1 MEKKKTKNG
10 KFKKKKVRKEKI
22 PSLIILVSSEN
33 HAVCFINIIIILEY
47 KRLFLAMVLQ

>member
-1 MEKKKTKNG
+1 MERKKNKKW
-10 KFKKKKVRKEKI
+10 KIKKKKVRKEKI